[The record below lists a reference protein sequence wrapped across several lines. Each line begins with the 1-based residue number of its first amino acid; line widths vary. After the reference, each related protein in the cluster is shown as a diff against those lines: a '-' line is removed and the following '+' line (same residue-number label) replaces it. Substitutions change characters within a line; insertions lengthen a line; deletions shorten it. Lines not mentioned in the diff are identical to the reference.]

1 MKKFTFGLLAEYI
14 AIIIYKIQFYQI
26 LFHRKRYYLG
36 EIDIIAL
43 RGQQLIFIEVKARRS
58 NLKYRVLSAKQQMRI
73 KRSVSVFLNANPKY
87 QNYQIRFDLVII
99 RPYNFPIIIKNAW

>member
-26 LFHRKRYYLG
+26 LYHRKRHYLG

-43 RGQQLIFIEVKARRS
+43 RGKQLIFIEVKARS
-58 NLKYRVLSAKQQMRI
+58 SLDYKILSAKQQLRI
-73 KRSVSVFLNANPKY
+73 RRSVSMFLNSNPKY
-87 QNYQIRFDLVII
+87 QNYHIRFDLVII